1 MASAFFEQVRATQV
15 ARARRLPRVPLHA
28 IPGKDT
34 TLMSIPRPRPPRP
47 ARSLAA
53 LVAVALL
60 LAGCASL
67 EPPAAV
73 TAQGQDTRDLYDFVF
88 IIAVVIFV
96 LVEGLIVFAV
106 LRYRRKPTDTD
117 LPPQIHGNSVLEI
130 IWTIIP
136 TVLVVVMFVFSWQ
149 TLNKVDAVSPN
160 PSLTVRAVAAQFQW
174 QFEYL
179 AADGQTVAYT
189 QQTPELDLPVG
200 VDVHV
205 ILRSKDVIHAFYVP
219 KFLFKRDVVPGREN
233 NFDFTIDPADVN
245 QTFRGQCAEFCG
257 TFHSTML
264 FTVKALSA
272 ADFSTWLQ
280 GQIANKPA
288 SPAPTPSAGGGAPET
303 TIELTAHNIAYD
315 QATLTA
321 PAGQPFVLKFTNN
334 DPGVTHNVAITDSSG
349 QQVFK
354 GEIFAGPDSRQ
365 YPIPALPAGTYTFA
379 CSVHP
384 QMTGTLTVK

>member
-1 MASAFFEQVRATQV
+1 
-15 ARARRLPRVPLHA
+15 
-28 IPGKDT
+28 
-34 TLMSIPRPRPPRP
+34 
-47 ARSLAA
+47 
-53 LVAVALL
+53 VALL
-60 LAGCASL
+60 LAGCAAL

-73 TAQGQDTRDLYDFVF
+73 TSQGQDTRTLYDFVF
-88 IIAVVIFV
+88 IIGVGIFV
-96 LVEGLIVFAV
+96 LVEALIIFAV
-106 LRYRRKPTDTD
+106 LRYRRKPGDTE
-117 LPPQIHGNSVLEI
+117 LPPQIHGNSVLEV
-130 IWTIIP
+130 IWTVIP
-136 TVLVVVMFVFSWQ
+136 TALVLVMFVFSWQ
-149 TLNKVDAVSPN
+149 TLNKVDAVSATPTV
-160 PSLTVRAVAAQFQW
+160 TVRAVAAQFQW

-179 AADGQTVAYT
+179 AADGVTVQYI
-189 QQTPELDLPVG
+189 QQAPELDLPVG

-264 FTVKALSA
+264 FTVKALSP
-272 ADFSTWLQ
+272 ADFTTWLQ
-280 GQIANKPA
+280 GQITNKPA
-288 SPAPTPSAGGGAPET
+288 SPAPVPSASGGAPEQT
-303 TIELTAHNIAYD
+303 VEVSAHNIAFD

-334 DPGVTHNVAITDSSG
+334 DAGVTHNVAITDSTG
-349 QQVFK
+349 QEVFK

-365 YPIPALPAGTYTFA
+365 YPIPVLAAGTYTFA

-384 QMTGTLTVK
+384 QMTGTLTVH

>member
-1 MASAFFEQVRATQV
+1 
-15 ARARRLPRVPLHA
+15 
-28 IPGKDT
+28 
-34 TLMSIPRPRPPRP
+34 MSIPRPRLPRP

-53 LVAVALL
+53 LAALALL
-60 LAGCASL
+60 LAGCSAL

-73 TAQGQDTRDLYDFVF
+73 TSQGQDTRDLYDFVF
-88 IIAVVIFV
+88 IIAVVIFF
-96 LVEGLIVFAV
+96 LVEGLIVYAV
-106 LRYRRKPTDTD
+106 VRYRRKPTDTE
-117 LPPQIHGNSVLEI
+117 LPPQIHGNSVLEV
-130 IWTIIP
+130 IWTVVP
-136 TVLVVVMFVFSWQ
+136 TILVLVMFVFSWQ
-149 TLNKVDAVSPN
+149 TLNKVDAVSPT

-174 QFEYL
+174 QFDYL
-179 AADGQTVAYT
+179 APDGQTVQFT
-189 QQTPELDLPVG
+189 QQAPELDLPVG

-264 FTVKALSA
+264 FTVKALSP
-272 ADFSTWLQ
+272 ADFQTWLTQ
-280 GQIANKPA
+280 QIASA
-288 SPAPTPSAGGGAPET
+288 AATPAPAPSAGGGTAET
-303 TIELTAHNIAYD
+303 TLALTAHNIAYD
-315 QATLTA
+315 QATLSA

-334 DPGVTHNVAITDSSG
+334 DPGVTHNVAITDSTG
-349 QQVFK
+349 QQIFK
-354 GEIFAGPDSRQ
+354 GEIFSGPDSRS

-384 QMTGTLTVK
+384 QMTGTLTVH

>member
-1 MASAFFEQVRATQV
+1 MRYQVE
-15 ARARRLPRVPLHA
+15 
-28 IPGKDT
+28 DS
-34 TLMSIPRPRPPRP
+34 TLMSIPRPRLPRP
-47 ARSLAA
+47 AMSLAA

-60 LAGCASL
+60 LAGCAAL

-73 TAQGQDTRDLYDFVF
+73 TAQGQDTRNLYDFVF

-106 LRYRRKPTDTD
+106 LRYRRKPTDTE
-117 LPPQIHGNSVLEI
+117 LPPQIHGNSVLEV

-136 TVLVVVMFVFSWQ
+136 TALVVVLFVVSWQ
-149 TLNKVDAVSPN
+149 TLNQVDAVSPT
-160 PSLTVRAVAAQFQW
+160 PALTVRAVAAQFQW
-174 QFEYL
+174 SFEYL
-179 AADGQTVAYT
+179 STDGQTVQFEQLA
-189 QQTPELDLPVG
+189 PELDLPVG
-200 VDVHV
+200 VDVHI
-205 ILRSKDVIHAFYVP
+205 ILRSKDVNHAFYVP

-233 NFDFTIDPADVN
+233 NFDFTIDAADAG

-264 FTVKALSA
+264 FSVKALTPT
-272 ADFSTWLQ
+272 DFNAWLQ
-280 GQIANKPA
+280 EQIKTAA
-288 SPAPTPSAGGGAPET
+288 ATPAPAPSASGGAAET
-303 TIELTAHNIAYD
+303 TLELTAHNIAYD
-315 QATLTA
+315 QTALRA
-321 PAGQPFVLKFTNN
+321 PAGQPFAIKFTNN
-334 DPGVTHNVAITDSSG
+334 DPGVTHNVAITDSTG

-354 GEIFAGPDSRQ
+354 GEIFPGPDSRV